1 MRTMAVSKAKATLN
15 EVARQVAA
23 EHDRVYLTRN
33 GVADTVLISAE
44 DLDALEMTVQ
54 LLGDPAA
61 MAALSEAAAE
71 PEGISSEEMASLMR
85 QRQQRGA

>member
-1 MRTMAVSKAKATLN
+1 MSVSKAKATLD
-15 EVARQVAA
+15 EVARQVAS

-54 LLGDPAA
+54 LLGDPVA
-61 MAALSEAAAE
+61 MAALAHAAAE
-71 PEGISSEEMASLMR
+71 PEGISSDDMASLMR
-85 QRQQRGA
+85 QRRQPGA